1 MDISLIARLTSY
13 AVASPGQC
21 PPRQHLSL
29 AFSYD
34 QLGWTL
40 RVDEHLNNCR
50 RNRSLGSMAA
60 RGTSAQALF
69 PSSVILTHVFAGNG
83 RRGILCSALVVSDT
97 LMRHGKDASSAE
109 HELWEVA
116 GKDARKDDSFWAR
129 QMGSGQ

>member
-1 MDISLIARLTSY
+1 
-13 AVASPGQC
+13 
-21 PPRQHLSL
+21 
-29 AFSYD
+29 
-34 QLGWTL
+34 
-40 RVDEHLNNCR
+40 
-50 RNRSLGSMAA
+50 MAA

-83 RRGILCSALVVSDT
+83 GRGTLCSALVVSDT

-129 QMGSGQ
+129 QMGSGQTRAEQDHCGCPGEHASVPQANPCPGIDQGSGGSKGHAMSA